1 MDRRNRIEQLCQGNT
16 GRSCGTRNMTGSG
29 YDPFSE
35 LIAKGTKNST
45 DFFSNL
51 LGSGNTSGKKIY
63 MDPDGTEDI
72 SKEENKEIEEDS
84 KEDTDYTD
92 LIKKQREEKEDEL
105 HDEML
110 NTILEDESNIT
121 AFVTSYYEAGHITK
135 GDADILLVK
144 LTNKANK
151 NKKKY
156 ESIITRLK
164 GKGLMDLFRRR
175 RGRTGSEPLIDEN
188 EEVLTIASSLFSHYL
203 KNRNNRRLDE
213 WLNGSRKRPKTT
225 KSKKFKKKVLTEYF
239 KMKNNHVEVEYE
251 REDGSKVDM
260 KGSA

>member
-16 GRSCGTRNMTGSG
+16 GRSCGTRNMVGSG
-29 YDPFSE
+29 WDPLDSGPFGE
-35 LIAKGTKNST
+35 YIANGVN
-45 DFFSNL
+45 NL
-51 LGSGNTSGKKIY
+51 LGNGNTSGKKIY

-72 SKEENKEIEEDS
+72 TKEENKEIEDS

-164 GKGLMDLFRRR
+164 GRGLRDFFRRKL
-175 RGRTGSEPLIDEN
+175 GRTTGSEPLIDEN
-188 EEVLTIASSLFSHYL
+188 EEVLQIASRLFSHYL

-225 KSKKFKKKVLTEYF
+225 KSKKFKKKVVTEYF
-239 KMKNNHVEVEYE
+239 KMKNNHVDVEYE

-260 KGSA
+260 R